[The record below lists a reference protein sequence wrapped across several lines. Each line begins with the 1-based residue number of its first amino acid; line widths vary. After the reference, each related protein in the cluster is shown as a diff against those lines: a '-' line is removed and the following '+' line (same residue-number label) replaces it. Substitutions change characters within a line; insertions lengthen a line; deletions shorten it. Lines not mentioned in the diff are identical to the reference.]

1 MAILVCA
8 RAVLLNVRVTISVTV
23 LSIFSY
29 VITSFMVYFLACGM
43 LIELEFKH
51 SLLLMPLIIL
61 ITILPISIAGW
72 GVREGAMIMLLGL
85 VGMPSE
91 QALALSILVGIVA
104 LISGLPGGLIW
115 LIENYGQEK

>member
-1 MAILVCA
+1 
-8 RAVLLNVRVTISVTV
+8 
-23 LSIFSY
+23 
-29 VITSFMVYFLACGM
+29 MVYILACSM
-43 LIELEFKH
+43 LIELEFMH
-51 SLLLMPLIIL
+51 SLLLMPLIVL
-61 ITILPISIAGW
+61 LTILPISIAGW

-115 LIENYGQEK
+115 LIENYGQEKYSNN